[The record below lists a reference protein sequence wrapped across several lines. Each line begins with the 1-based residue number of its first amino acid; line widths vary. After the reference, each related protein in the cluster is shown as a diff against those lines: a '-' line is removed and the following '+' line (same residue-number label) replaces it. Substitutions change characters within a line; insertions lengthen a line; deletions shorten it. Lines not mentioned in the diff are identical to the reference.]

1 MKKKLLYI
9 IFFSLLGII
18 SNSNAQVD
26 PGTENLTHS
35 WTFNDGTAND
45 QVGSAGGTLMGS
57 AVITDGSLITTDPNS
72 WLELPA
78 DVISLNGYSEI
89 TLEIWFTPLSTAN
102 TGYHMIAYFGN
113 TVNSVGNDYYFITP
127 ARGDNFSRAAISCGV
142 VTNPWTGETGA
153 NGPEL
158 NDTLLHHM
166 VSTLSDTN
174 ITLYIDGELQASEL
188 LDTNNSTAKISAAY
202 AYLAKGGY
210 TGDATWRGQILEF
223 NIFNKALSPDEI
235 LFLYNKGSVPTSVDG
250 GLTVLPLKYDLLQNY
265 PNPFNPETKISFDLP
280 KESHVKITIFDM
292 LGREIAILLDETKP
306 AGRHSL
312 QFEGSKISS
321 GVFISRMEAGNQV
334 FSKKMILLK

>member
-1 MKKKLLYI
+1 MNKKFYILSFALLVI
-9 IFFSLLGII
+9 IETL
-18 SNSNAQVD
+18 NAQVD

-45 QVGSAGGTLMGS
+45 LVGEADGTLGG
-57 AVITDGSLITTDPNS
+57 AAQVLNGSLVTTQPNS
-72 WLELPA
+72 WMDLPA
-78 DVISLNGYSEI
+78 DIISLNGYSEI

-102 TGYHMIAYFGN
+102 TGYHMIVFFGN

-127 ARGDNFSRAAISCGV
+127 ARGDNVSRAAISCGV
-142 VTNPWTGETGA
+142 VTSPWTGETGA

-166 VSTLSDTN
+166 VSTLTDTN
-174 ITLYIDGELQASEL
+174 ITLYIDGELKASEL
-188 LDTNNSTAKISAAY
+188 LDTNNSIAKISAAY

-210 TGDATWRGQILEF
+210 TGDATWSGEILEF
-223 NIFNKALSPDEI
+223 NIFNKALSSDEI

-250 GLTVLPLKYDLLQNY
+250 GMSMHPKEFSLLQNF

-280 KESHVKITIFDM
+280 KESQVKIKVYDM
-292 LGREIAILLDETKP
+292 LGREIATLLDEIKP
-306 AGRHSL
+306 AGRHFV
-312 QFEGSKISS
+312 QFDGAKFSN
-321 GVFISRMEAGNQV
+321 GVYVYRMDAGNQV